1 MNAQILKMAKDDS
14 LGILYLAIKKM
25 KSTILLFS
33 AILSM
38 LLLFSCKKSIND
50 SPVQDKVDA
59 SVSNQSSGA
68 DVSSTEEIV
77 PYDQTLFVPC
87 GNGGAGEDVALTGS
101 LKILENIVYNDH
113 GFTFNYHVITQGI
126 TGVGLSTGEK
136 FQASGGNKG
145 TITGEFGEEGQ
156 YSRVFIQQLR
166 IIGQNSVFKVTY
178 KTKITITP
186 DGKITTSIDDETI
199 DCIM

>member
-1 MNAQILKMAKDDS
+1 MNAQNFKIVKDDS
-14 LGILYLAIKKM
+14 LNILYQAVKTM
-25 KSTILLFS
+25 KRPIVLLPAILL
-33 AILSM
+33 M
-38 LLLFSCKKSIND
+38 LVLFYCKKSMTELPI
-50 SPVQDKVDA
+50 QDKAEA
-59 SVSNQSSGA
+59 SLSNQSSRA
-68 DVSSTEEIV
+68 TVSSTEEIV

-87 GNGGAGEDVALTGS
+87 GNDGAGEEVALTGS
-101 LKILENIVYNDH
+101 LKIFENIVYNNH
-113 GFTFNYHVITQGI
+113 GFTLNYHVIAQGI

-145 TITGEFGEEGQ
+145 TITGEFGEEGR

-166 IIGQNSVFKVTY
+166 IIGQNTVFKVTY

-186 DGKITTSIDDETI
+186 DGNVTTSIEDETI

>member
-1 MNAQILKMAKDDS
+1 MNVQSFKMVKHYS
-14 LGILYLAIKKM
+14 LNFLYQKVRKTKRPIV
-25 KSTILLFS
+25 LFC

-38 LLLFSCKKSIND
+38 LLLFSCKKSMNEV
-50 SPVQDKVDA
+50 PVQNSVQA
-59 SVSNQSSGA
+59 SLSNQSSSA
-68 DVSSTEEIV
+68 DVTSSEELV

-87 GNGGAGEDVALTGS
+87 AAGGAGEEVALTGS
-101 LKILENIVYNDH
+101 LKIVEQIVYNDH
-113 GFTFNYHVITQGI
+113 GFTFNYHVMTQGI

-136 FQASGGNKG
+136 FQVSGGNKG

-166 IIGQNSVFKVTY
+166 IIGQNTVFKVNY

-186 DGKITTSIDDETI
+186 DGKITTNIQDETV

>member
-1 MNAQILKMAKDDS
+1 MNVQILKMAKDDS
-14 LGILYLAIKKM
+14 PGILYLTVKKM
-25 KSTILLFS
+25 KSTIFLFP

-50 SPVQDKVDA
+50 LPVQEKVDA

-87 GNGGAGEDVALTGS
+87 GNGGAGEEVALTGS
-101 LKILENIVYNDH
+101 LKIMENIVYNDH

-145 TITGEFGEEGQ
+145 TITGEFGEEGK

-178 KTKITITP
+178 KTKITVTP

>member
-1 MNAQILKMAKDDS
+1 MNAQNFKIVKDDS
-14 LGILYLAIKKM
+14 LNILYQAVKTM
-25 KSTILLFS
+25 KRPIVLLPAILL
-33 AILSM
+33 M
-38 LLLFSCKKSIND
+38 LVLFSCKKSMTELPI
-50 SPVQDKVDA
+50 QDKAEA
-59 SVSNQSSGA
+59 SLSNQSSRA
-68 DVSSTEEIV
+68 TVSSTEEIV

-87 GNGGAGEDVALTGS
+87 GNGGAGEEVALTGS
-101 LKILENIVYNDH
+101 LKIFENIVYNNH
-113 GFTFNYHVITQGI
+113 GFTLNYHVIAQGI

-145 TITGEFGEEGQ
+145 TITGEFGEEGR

-186 DGKITTSIDDETI
+186 DGNVTTSIEDETI

>member
-1 MNAQILKMAKDDS
+1 MNAQNFKIVKDD
-14 LGILYLAIKKM
+14 GPNILYRAVKKM
-25 KSTILLFS
+25 RSPILLFPS
-33 AILSM
+33 ILLM
-38 LLLFSCKKSIND
+38 LLLLSCKKSMNEL
-50 SPVQDKVDA
+50 PVQDKVEA
-59 SVSNQSSGA
+59 SLSNQSSGA
-68 DVSSTEEIV
+68 NVSSTEEIV

-101 LKILENIVYNDH
+101 LKILENIVYNNH

-166 IIGQNSVFKVTY
+166 IIGENSVFKVTY
-178 KTKITITP
+178 KTKITITS
-186 DGKITTSIDDETI
+186 DGKITTSIEDETI

>member
-1 MNAQILKMAKDDS
+1 MNAQNFKMVIDDS
-14 LGILYLAIKKM
+14 VNILYQSVKKM
-25 KSTILLFS
+25 KRPVILFPAILL
-33 AILSM
+33 M
-38 LLLFSCKKSIND
+38 LLLFSCKKSMNEL
-50 SPVQDKVDA
+50 PVQDKVD
-59 SVSNQSSGA
+59 VSLANQSSGA
-68 DVSSTEEIV
+68 EVSTTDEIV

-87 GNGGAGEDVALTGS
+87 GNGGAGEEVALTGS
-101 LKILENIVYNDH
+101 LKIFEDIIYNNH
-113 GFTFNYHVITQGI
+113 GFTLNYHVIAQGI

-145 TITGEFGEEGQ
+145 AITGEFGEEGR

-186 DGKITTSIDDETI
+186 DGKITTSIEDETI
-199 DCIM
+199 DCIN

>member
-1 MNAQILKMAKDDS
+1 MNAQIFKMAKDDS
-14 LGILYLAIKKM
+14 LGILYLAVKKM
-25 KSTILLFS
+25 KSTILLFP
-33 AILSM
+33 AILSV
-38 LLLFSCKKSIND
+38 LLLFSCKKNIND
-50 SPVQDKVDA
+50 LPVQDKVDA

-77 PYDQTLFVPC
+77 PYDRTLFVPC

-126 TGVGLSTGEK
+126 TGVGLFSGEK

-145 TITGEFGEEGQ
+145 TITGEFGEEGK